1 MRYLVGFL
9 FLAACSHSPPRPEP
23 IRGTAPA
30 ASASATP
37 EPAQTCEAGD
47 DAIASSSDCL
57 QDDAAC
63 YQLAD
68 GSWCTGGRP
77 HHPSW

>member
-1 MRYLVGFL
+1 MRYLLSFVL
-9 FLAACSHSPPRPEP
+9 LAACSHASPRPQP
-23 IRGTAPA
+23 PAPA
-30 ASASATP
+30 PTSAGPPATV
-37 EPAQTCEAGD
+37 AKTTCDAGD
-47 DAIASSSDCL
+47 EAIASSSSCL

-77 HHPSW
+77 HGNWNY

>member
-1 MRYLVGFL
+1 MRYLLSFVL
-9 FLAACSHSPPRPEP
+9 FAACSHSSPRPQP
-23 IRGTAPA
+23 PMPAPTPAGPPATAA
-30 ASASATP
+30 KT
-37 EPAQTCEAGD
+37 TCDAGD
-47 DAIASSSDCL
+47 SAIASSSICL

-77 HHPSW
+77 HGNW